1 MIYWTTGVKLSVLC
15 PSRGR
20 PEMLMSSRD
29 TFKDEIEFL
38 VAVDKDDPA
47 LPAYK
52 ALGIP
57 LTITKRY
64 GYPHLEKYYN
74 ILAKKATGD
83 WLFNWNDDAFLGMG
97 NVVGLLEELDPQ
109 EPAIG
114 YFDNGDTRFPLISRG
129 LYELLG
135 HFAGGPA
142 VDSYLHA
149 LAVHGGIIKY
159 LPTIDISHLRDMM
172 TDPTSQQKE
181 LGIVDER
188 MQSDAVI
195 NQRFKDIDKILEWKH
210 AQA

>member
-38 VAVDKDDPA
+38 VAVDKDDSA

-64 GYPHLEKYYN
+64 GYPYLEKYYN

-114 YFDNGDTRFPLISRG
+114 YFDNGDTRFPLVSRG

-135 HFAGGPA
+135 HGEDATWARAVTPLATTEKYIPRVMYYYKHDADETTFGGA
-142 VDSYLHA
+142 DRL
-149 LAVHGGIIKY
+149 
-159 LPTIDISHLRDMM
+159 
-172 TDPTSQQKE
+172 SQEYKRPHFEHEQFKWHSKSKE
-181 LGIVDER
+181 SGT
-188 MQSDAVI
+188 M
-195 NQRFKDIDKILEWKH
+195 
-210 AQA
+210 